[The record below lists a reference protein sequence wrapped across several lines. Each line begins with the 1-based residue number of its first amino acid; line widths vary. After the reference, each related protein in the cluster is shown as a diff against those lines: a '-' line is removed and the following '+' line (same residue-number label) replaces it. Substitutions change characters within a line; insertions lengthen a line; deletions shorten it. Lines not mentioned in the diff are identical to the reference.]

1 MAYPKAPWELQG
13 YALQTVQLLD
23 VERVR
28 PFIPREF
35 EIVRVL
41 PGKTVGGVYVSHYG
55 SGSMLEYSELIVAAG
70 LVWYSGQLGGWV
82 SHIYVDNPDS
92 VAGGRDIWGL
102 PKELAEFRWEKTEG
116 IASDYSNHLFVC
128 QGTQTLCE
136 ISYRPPNFE
145 LQLPFSG
152 NAFGRQSGS
161 ILLFNS
167 KFDSRVGLAGSK
179 LQVPAESPFASLGL
193 EQTWLTLYEN
203 QLRLVVSEP
212 QILERPEPAI
222 GQV

>member
-1 MAYPKAPWELQG
+1 MTYPKAPWALQG
-13 YALQTVQLLD
+13 YAIQTVQLLD

-28 PFIPREF
+28 PFIPPEF
-35 EIVRVL
+35 EIIRVL
-41 PGKTVGGVYVSHYG
+41 PGKTVGGIYISHYG

-70 LVWYSGQLGGWV
+70 LVRYSDQLGGWI

-102 PKELAEFRWEKTEG
+102 PKELAEFTWEKTERVTSG
-116 IASDYSNHLFVC
+116 YSNHLCVC
-128 QGTQTLCE
+128 QGTRTLCE
-136 ISYRPPNFE
+136 ISYNPPNFE
-145 LQLPFSG
+145 WRLPFSG
-152 NAFGRQSGS
+152 NAFGKHSTS

-167 KFDSRVGLAGSK
+167 QFDSRVGLAGSK

-203 QLRLVVSEP
+203 QLGLVVHEP

-222 GQV
+222 NQA